1 MDTPHP
7 DRPDGGAAGS
17 IVYIREV
24 PVAALPDAIRAQLPD
39 VPHVWG
45 VHTPDGACVALARD
59 RALAFVMARQNDLV
73 PVSAH

>member
-7 DRPDGGAAGS
+7 HRPESG

-24 PVAALPDAIRAQLPD
+24 PVASLPD
-39 VPHVWG
+39 VLRARLPGVEQVWG
-45 VHTPDGACVALARD
+45 LHTPEGECVALARD
-59 RALAFVMARQNDLV
+59 RTLAFVLARQNDLT

>member
-7 DRPDGGAAGS
+7 DMEHPEAAGG

-24 PVAALPDAIRAQLPD
+24 PVTALPDAIRAQLGG
-39 VPHVWG
+39 VAQVWG
-45 VHTPDGACVALARD
+45 LHTPEGACVALARD
-59 RALAFVMARQNDLV
+59 RAMAFVLARQNDLT

>member
-7 DRPDGGAAGS
+7 NRPEGN

-24 PVAALPDAIRAQLPD
+24 PVAALPDEIRAQLPG
-39 VPHVWG
+39 VEQVWG
-45 VHTPDGACVALARD
+45 VHAQDGACLALARD
-59 RALAFVMARQNDLV
+59 RALAFVVARQNDLV

>member
-7 DRPDGGAAGS
+7 DRPESG

-24 PVAALPDAIRAQLPD
+24 PVAALPDEIRARLPG
-39 VPHVWG
+39 VEQVWG
-45 VHTPDGACVALARD
+45 VHSPDGACLALARD
-59 RALAFVMARQNDLV
+59 RTLAFVVARQNDLT

>member
-7 DRPDGGAAGS
+7 HRPDGGPDGG

-24 PVAALPDAIRAQLPD
+24 PVAALPDAIRAQLPG
-39 VPHVWG
+39 VAQVWG
-45 VHTPDGACVALARD
+45 VHRPDGACLALARD
-59 RALAFVMARQNDLV
+59 RAMAFVVARQNDLE